1 MFLSRRISAV
11 IVILLPDYSTQRG
24 AKLSGLRRRRLCKPE
39 VNLAIPIIFAF
50 LYFKVT
56 NERNAFLT
64 GLTATIPSL
73 TFHTYISADYFVNN
87 LTGADSFAF
96 FAQWEMAGWVG
107 PTFSISSFLVR
118 RFVFKG
124 LGKVTSSFLG
134 FLPCLLFYFM
144 VLFDA

>member
-1 MFLSRRISAV
+1 MFLCFSVLSVSRNMSDLYVFPEI
-11 IVILLPDYSTQRG
+11 ILL
-24 AKLSGLRRRRLCKPE
+24 A
-39 VNLAIPIIFAF
+39 NLAIPIIFVF

-64 GLTATIPSL
+64 GVSATIPSL

-118 RFVFKG
+118 RFVLKG
-124 LGKVTSSFLG
+124 LVKLRLHF
-134 FLPCLLFYFM
+134 
-144 VLFDA
+144 